1 MNFLP
6 ISINI
11 EDETILIIGGGK
23 VAIHKIESLERFTH
37 RIKIIA
43 KEVVPEIRQRS
54 FIEIVEKE
62 YEPGDLDGHLL
73 VYAATN
79 DSVLNSRIREDGKA
93 RRSIVNVV
101 DKPGNCDFVSPAIY
115 KQDNMTVA
123 VSSNGENVFAAIHWR
138 NQIRDLAQSNQIG
151 SSKTKEIF
159 RQEFHAANQ
168 KS

>member
-11 EDETILIIGGGK
+11 ENETILIIGGGK

-37 RIKIIA
+37 RIKVIA
-43 KEVVPEIRQRS
+43 KEVLPEIRQRG
-54 FIEIVEKE
+54 FIEVVEKA
-62 YEPGDLDGHLL
+62 YEPGDLTDHLL

-79 DSVLNSRIREDGKA
+79 DSVLNYRIRKDGQE
-93 RRSIVNVV
+93 RRAIVNVV
-101 DKPGNCDFVSPAIY
+101 DKPENCDFVSPAIY
-115 KQDNMTVA
+115 KQENMTVA

-151 SSKTKEIF
+151 TTKSKAVFRKEF
-159 RQEFHAANQ
+159 YEE
-168 KS
+168 K